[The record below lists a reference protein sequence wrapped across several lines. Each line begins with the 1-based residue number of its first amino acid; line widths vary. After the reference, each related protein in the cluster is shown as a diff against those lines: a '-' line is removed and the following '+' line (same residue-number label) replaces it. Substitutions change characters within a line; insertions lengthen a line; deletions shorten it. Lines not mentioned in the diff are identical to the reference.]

1 MAICKFLPAKSNVKS
16 ALNYITNKEK
26 TEDKLISGKDCMPI
40 SAEAEFNIVKQ
51 RFHKLDGRQYYH
63 IIQSFSKDDN
73 INFDKAHEIGLKFA
87 NYFEGFQCV
96 IATHN
101 NTDHIHN
108 HIILNAVNFEN
119 GKKFHQSANDM
130 AVAKEFSNQLCLQYN
145 LSITESKAKK
155 NNQPDWKNDLKKTI
169 KWAME
174 NAFSKQGFIELMESK
189 KYKVNWVDEHKYI
202 TYTTP
207 GNIKCRDKKLFDQT
221 LLKENMEMYFAMG
234 GCEIL
239 DKILELDD
247 TQTLDDVVGEL
258 ATILNEIFSGERTQ
272 YHTET
277 IHHSREE
284 IEKMLVQGLK
294 IDRTVKVNIDDDDD
308 EYDQY
313 HGFGMHM

>member
-1 MAICKFLPAKSNVKS
+1 LAICKFLPAKSNVKS

-26 TEDKLISGKDCMPI
+26 TEDKLVSGKDCMPI

-51 RFHKLDGRQYYH
+51 RFRKLDGRQYYH

-73 INFDKAHEIGLKFA
+73 ISFDKAHEIGLKFA

-96 IATHN
+96 VATHK

-130 AVAKEFSNQLCLQYN
+130 AVAKEFSNKLCLQYN
-145 LSITESKAKK
+145 LSTTEPKAKK

-174 NAFSKQGFIELMESK
+174 NAYSKQGFIELMESK
-189 KYKVNWVDEHKYI
+189 KYKVNWVDKHKYI

-221 LLKENMEMYFAMG
+221 LLKENMEIYFAMG

-258 ATILNEIFSGERTQ
+258 ATILNEIFSGEPTQ

-277 IHHSREE
+277 IHHS
-284 IEKMLVQGLK
+284 
-294 IDRTVKVNIDDDDD
+294 
-308 EYDQY
+308 
-313 HGFGMHM
+313 